1 MEEIPILFKYTWFAV
16 VPIQTLQLLQTACE
30 GEVSANHSAGDK
42 IQQLLKRVNF
52 IFIHTTA
59 LFEFPSLINNKIR
72 S

>member
-1 MEEIPILFKYTWFAV
+1 MDREEIPILFKYTWFAI
-16 VPIQTLQLLQTACE
+16 VPIQTLQLLQTACK
-30 GEVSANHSAGDK
+30 VSANHSAGDK